1 MNIKYKI
8 QTIEN
13 AQGEGKERHFVRLVN
28 YPPMSEGQ
36 LEKHICQNSS
46 LTEGDL
52 KSALYALRESM
63 IRELLEGKRFYLPSI
78 GYFSLSVDLD
88 MPEDKAIEKVRGDYI
103 SVRNINF
110 LPDADMLQT
119 IKNKAKFERSTYTST
134 STRYTEEELV
144 RGLREYLIENKMIN
158 RSKFQSVF
166 GVRKNKAL
174 QWLKHFTETGL
185 IKKYGPKNSP
195 MYCLN
200 EENV

>member
-8 QTIEN
+8 HTIEN
-13 AQGEGKERHFVRLVN
+13 AQGKGKERHFVRLEN
-28 YPPMSEGQ
+28 YPPMSEKQ
-36 LEKHICQNSS
+36 LEKHICQSCS

-63 IRELLEGKRFYLPSI
+63 ISELLQGKRFYLPSI

-103 SVRNINF
+103 SVRNIKF

-119 IKNKAKFERSTYTST
+119 IKCKAKFERSTYTAT
-134 STRYTEEELV
+134 SLRYTEEELAK
-144 RGLREYLIENKMIN
+144 GLREYLVEKKMIN
-158 RSKFQSVF
+158 RSNFQSVF

-185 IKKYGPKNSP
+185 LKKFGAKNSP
-195 MYCLN
+195 LCCLN

>member
-1 MNIKYKI
+1 MSIKYKI
-8 QTIEN
+8 HTIEN
-13 AQGEGKERHFVRLVN
+13 AQGEGKERHFVRLEN
-28 YPPMSEGQ
+28 YPPMSERQ

-63 IRELLEGKRFYLPSI
+63 IRELLQGKRFYLPSI
-78 GYFSLSVDLD
+78 GYFSLSVDLN
-88 MPEDKAIEKVRGDYI
+88 MPKDKAIEKVRGDYI

-119 IKNKAKFERSTYTST
+119 IKGKAKFERSTYTS
-134 STRYTEEELV
+134 SSLRYTEEELV
-144 RGLREYLIENKMIN
+144 KGLREYLVENKIIN
-158 RSKFQSVF
+158 RSNFQSVF

-185 IKKYGPKNSP
+185 LQKFGAKNSP
-195 MYCLN
+195 LYCLN